1 MVDEPGGLSMRRKW
15 IVAGAMALAAAAAAA
30 TMATSVFGGGSE
42 PRTGVAVVDVK
53 MKHAASP
60 ASQRAKKPKKA
71 KKPTVI
77 YLTGAP
83 QPVDSAVLGK
93 NMDIRLFSCP
103 ANARAIEG
111 GIVADDLEI
120 DVQGSYISENRRE
133 YHVLIDDEGTL
144 GPFQLASHL
153 TCLKGKSRG

>member
-1 MVDEPGGLSMRRKW
+1 MRRKW
-15 IVAGAMALAAAAAAA
+15 TVVGAVALVAAAGAA

-53 MKHAASP
+53 MEDPANP
-60 ASQRAKKPKKA
+60 ASQRAKKA

-83 QPVDSAVLGK
+83 STVDSAVLGK

-111 GIVADDLEI
+111 GIIASDLTI

-133 YHVLIDDEGTL
+133 YHVLIEDEDAL
-144 GPFQLASHL
+144 GPFTLASHL
-153 TCLKGKSRG
+153 TCLKGKSQG

>member
-1 MVDEPGGLSMRRKW
+1 MRRKW
-15 IVAGAMALAAAAAAA
+15 IATGAVALAAAAGGA

-53 MKHAASP
+53 MKGATNP
-60 ASQRAKKPKKA
+60 ASQRAKKA

-83 QPVDSAVLGK
+83 STVDSAVLGR

-111 GIVADDLEI
+111 GIAASDLTI

-133 YHVLIDDEGTL
+133 YHVLIEDEDAL
-144 GPFQLASHL
+144 GPFQLSSHL
-153 TCLKGKSRG
+153 TCLKAKSRG

>member
-15 IVAGAMALAAAAAAA
+15 IVGGAVALAAVASGA

-53 MKHAASP
+53 MKDAASP
-60 ASQRAKKPKKA
+60 ASLRAKKA

-77 YLTGAP
+77 YLTGTP
-83 QPVDSAVLGK
+83 STVDSAALGA
-93 NMDIRLFSCP
+93 NMDIRLFRCP

-111 GIVADDLEI
+111 GIVASDLTI

-133 YHVLIDDEGTL
+133 YHVLIQDEEPL
-144 GPFQLASHL
+144 GPFTLASHL

>member
-1 MVDEPGGLSMRRKW
+1 MVNQPGGLSMRRKW
-15 IVAGAMALAAAAAAA
+15 IVAGTVALAAVAGTA
-30 TMATSVFGGGSE
+30 TMAASVFGGGSE
-42 PRTGVAVVDVK
+42 PRTSVAVVDVK
-53 MKHAASP
+53 MTGAASP
-60 ASQRAKKPKKA
+60 ASLRAKKA

-83 QPVDSAVLGK
+83 QPVDSAALGK

-111 GIVADDLEI
+111 GIAASDLSI

-133 YHVLIDDEGTL
+133 YHVLIEDEDTL
-144 GPFQLASHL
+144 GPFELSSHL

>member
-1 MVDEPGGLSMRRKW
+1 MRRKW
-15 IVAGAMALAAAAAAA
+15 IVAGAVALAAVAGAA

-42 PRTGVAVVDVK
+42 SRAGVAVVDVK
-53 MKHAASP
+53 MKAAATP
-60 ASQRAKKPKKA
+60 ANQRAKKA

-83 QPVDSAVLGK
+83 STVDSAALGR

-103 ANARAIEG
+103 GNARAIEG
-111 GIVADDLEI
+111 GIISSDLTI

-133 YHVLIDDEGTL
+133 YHVLIEDEDAL
-144 GPFQLASHL
+144 GPFTLASHL
-153 TCLKGKSRG
+153 TCLKAKSRG

>member
-1 MVDEPGGLSMRRKW
+1 MRRKW
-15 IVAGAMALAAAAAAA
+15 IVAGAMALAAVAGGA

-53 MKHAASP
+53 MKDAASP

-111 GIVADDLEI
+111 GIVAVDDLEI

-133 YHVLIDDEGTL
+133 YHVLIDDEGPL

>member
-1 MVDEPGGLSMRRKW
+1 MRRKW
-15 IVAGAMALAAAAAAA
+15 IVAGAVALAAVAGGA

-53 MKHAASP
+53 MKGAASP
-60 ASQRAKKPKKA
+60 ASLRAKKPRKA

-83 QPVDSAVLGK
+83 STVDSAALGA

-111 GIVADDLEI
+111 GIVASDLTI

-133 YHVLIDDEGTL
+133 YHVLIQDEDAL
-144 GPFQLASHL
+144 GPFTLASHL